1 MLDPR
6 FTASFPC
13 GCGQEAAIKK
23 LEQLTQEPIYS
34 LTPAGEGFV
43 LRISDR
49 AAGFRNAFWPVTTLN
64 LEEQGEDCI
73 VRLSFALRKWVRGFL
88 LGWLLFIAALT
99 AAAAVEGGLHLPL
112 LAPIGMGILGI
123 LLAILGLRFSTNAC
137 LRDIFHSFKDGKPP
151 KLNRII

>member
-23 LEQLTQEPIYS
+23 LEQLTREEGQTYS

-64 LEEQGEDCI
+64 LEEQG
-73 VRLSFALRKWVRGFL
+73 
-88 LGWLLFIAALT
+88 
-99 AAAAVEGGLHLPL
+99 
-112 LAPIGMGILGI
+112 
-123 LLAILGLRFSTNAC
+123 
-137 LRDIFHSFKDGKPP
+137 
-151 KLNRII
+151 